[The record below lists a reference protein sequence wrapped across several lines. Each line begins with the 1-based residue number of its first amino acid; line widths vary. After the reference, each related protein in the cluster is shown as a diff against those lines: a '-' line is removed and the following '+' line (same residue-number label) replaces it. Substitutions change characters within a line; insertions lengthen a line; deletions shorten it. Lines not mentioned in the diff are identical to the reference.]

1 MDSSGYQM
9 TLEEYDTR
17 IAALRAEVERARA
30 MSEAVRTALDTA
42 RREFNRV
49 VQQMEAIAIAAL
61 GVE

>member
-1 MDSSGYQM
+1 M